1 MNYMSTTLQ
10 NYFKKVMNNYK
21 KVTDYVFFKNTDMR
35 ESVY

>member
-10 NYFKKVMNNYK
+10 NYFKKVMNHYK
-21 KVTDYVFFKNTDMR
+21 KVIDYVVFLNTDMR